1 MLESKLKL
9 RAAAEKVV
17 DLMQAYNPSLIILSR
32 SNSSPV
38 LALVQALWEKKFKD
52 KPFPKVK
59 PMDKVSPLEVADHRV
74 AIFHEVVKTGKTLTD
89 AREELSEHGPT
100 KVKLFG
106 LLHAYHFY
114 PSRKGEV
121 RSGPAFPIDRDIV
134 VGGRAYVGSS
144 GDMGKGMV
152 AAMQREINKQH
163 RRVLSQ
169 ELKEKEAELREMAYS
184 KVSLPRED

>member
-1 MLESKLKL
+1 MEQSKLKL
-9 RAAAEKVV
+9 RAAAERVV
-17 DLMQAYNPSLIILSR
+17 DLMQAYNPSLVVLSEH
-32 SNSSPV
+32 NSSPV
-38 LALVQALWEKKFKD
+38 LALVQALWEKKFKG

-59 PMDKVSPLEVADHRV
+59 SMDKVSPLEVADHRV
-74 AIFHEVVKTGKTLTD
+74 AVFHEVVKTGKTLTD
-89 AREELSEHGPT
+89 AREALSEHEPT

-106 LLHAYHFY
+106 LLHAFHFY
-114 PSRKGEV
+114 PSRKSET

-152 AAMQREINKQH
+152 TALKREVNQQH
-163 RRVLSQ
+163 KRILSQ
-169 ELKEKEAELREMAYS
+169 ELKEKEAELRKLARS